1 MKNLKYLFVASLAAV
16 ATVGCSDDREALSG
30 EGSFMIEASV
40 NADIKVK
47 PTSRAATIDDLGESL
62 LVWISQIGKVVR
74 QYIGAAELHR

>member
-47 PTSRAATIDDLGESL
+47 PTSRAATIDDLGEKPAGVDFS
-62 LVWISQIGKVVR
+62 KR
-74 QYIGAAELHR
+74 QGRAPV